1 MRETTAEIWIGPD
14 QSGDWMGTQGG
25 INATHLML
33 LRENSRPA
41 WMLLPGNLYDAKP
54 PTIGPAK
61 VWVPTSKRPI
71 EDALLLFAVLGAKIP
86 EVRAVFNEFEK
97 SRSKSRLDLAEKFP
111 RGVPKQV
118 YEACRRHLSGW
129 HVVVSVGEYSLAAK
143 DLESVRLYGGVTSE
157 IRLTTRPD
165 DHGR

>member
-14 QSGDWMGTQGG
+14 QSSDWMGTQGG
-25 INATHLML
+25 INATHLLL

-41 WMLLPGNLYDAKP
+41 WMLLPGNFYDAKP

-61 VWVPTSKRPI
+61 VWVPTLKRPI
-71 EDALLLFAVLGAKIP
+71 EDALLLFAVMGAKVP

-97 SRSKSRLDLAEKFP
+97 SRGKSRLDLAEKFP

-118 YEACRRHLSGW
+118 YEASRRHLKGW
-129 HVVVSVGEYSLAAK
+129 HVIVSAGDYSLAK
-143 DLESVRLYGGVTSE
+143 IDLAALTRYRNLTVEVR
-157 IRLTTRPD
+157 TT
-165 DHGR
+165 GIQ

>member
-1 MRETTAEIWIGPD
+1 MRETTAEIWIGRD
-14 QSGDWMGTQGG
+14 QSSEWMGTQGG
-25 INATHLML
+25 INASHLLL

-61 VWVPTSKRPI
+61 VWVPTPKTPI
-71 EDALLLFAVLGAKIP
+71 QDALLLFAVMGAKVP
-86 EVRAVFNEFEK
+86 EVRAVLNEFEK

-118 YEACRRHLSGW
+118 HDACRRHLNGW
-129 HVVVSVGEYSLAAK
+129 QVVVSVGAYSLAST
-143 DLESVRLYGGVTSE
+143 DLEALSSYGGLNLE
-157 IRLTTRPD
+157 IRTTRKQS
-165 DHGR
+165 